1 MILLRSPSYGTTK
14 RNINLVYF
22 LKPTDEMKYPNGGMN
37 LYENLQ
43 FLFFYFLDFLFCFFP
58 LLSRYGNLLF
68 GDFPY
73 YIFQGVFIVG
83 RLTPQLRV
91 LVAPSENPR

>member
-14 RNINLVYF
+14 RNRNLVYF

-43 FLFFYFLDFLFCFFP
+43 FLFIIFFWISFFVFCFFP

-68 GDFPY
+68 GDFPSTY
-73 YIFQGVFIVG
+73 SKEF
-83 RLTPQLRV
+83 
-91 LVAPSENPR
+91 S

>member
-14 RNINLVYF
+14 RNRNLVYF

-43 FLFFYFLDFLFCFFP
+43 FLFIIFFGFPFLFFVFSLYFLGMETFFLE
-58 LLSRYGNLLF
+58 
-68 GDFPY
+68 
-73 YIFQGVFIVG
+73 IFLATYSKEF
-83 RLTPQLRV
+83 
-91 LVAPSENPR
+91 S